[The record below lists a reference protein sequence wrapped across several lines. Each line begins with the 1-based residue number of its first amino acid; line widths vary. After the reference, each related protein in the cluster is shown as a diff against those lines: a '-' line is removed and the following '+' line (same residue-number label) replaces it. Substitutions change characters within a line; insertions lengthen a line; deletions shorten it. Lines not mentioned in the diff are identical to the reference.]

1 MSAMSLGALILPKT
15 FLAGRSIDPM
25 EALYERMDVAAK
37 KQLADIALNVA
48 KSKGASYADIRIG
61 RYLNQFV
68 ATRENKLQG
77 VANTETFGAGVRV
90 IAKGCWGFA
99 ASDVMTKDGIARVT
113 VRAVAVAKANANSQ
127 GESVKLAPQKGFR
140 EVSCEAPIEE
150 YSFEASV

>member
-1 MSAMSLGALILPKT
+1 MKRKQFLHMSAMSIGALILPQT

-77 VANTETFGAGVRV
+77 VANTESFGAGVRV
-90 IAKGCWGFA
+90 IANGCWGFA
-99 ASDVMTKDGIARVT
+99 ASDDMNPVDIQQNSTGYWDMKQTM
-113 VRAVAVAKANANSQ
+113 RAPVFLRSTNGNRRNSIMAAN
-127 GESVKLAPQKGFR
+127 L
-140 EVSCEAPIEE
+140 
-150 YSFEASV
+150 